1 MVRGCQKKII
11 YLKNTG
17 SEVFEEAY
25 FLISDKGDTESID
38 EDDMIEEA
46 GRILDECIS
55 YDTENKKRQ
64 KIILLI
70 KENIIP
76 FLFGIVAGVIFTLL
90 IK

>member
-46 GRILDECIS
+46 SRILDECI
-55 YDTENKKRQ
+55 YLDTENKKRQ
-64 KIILLI
+64 KFILLI

>member
-46 GRILDECIS
+46 GRILDECI
-55 YDTENKKRQ
+55 YLDTENKKRQ

-76 FLFGIVAGVIFTLL
+76 FLFGIVAGVILTLL

>member
-46 GRILDECIS
+46 GRILDECI
-55 YDTENKKRQ
+55 YLDTENKKRQ

-76 FLFGIVAGVIFTLL
+76 FLFGIVVGVIFTLL

>member
-46 GRILDECIS
+46 SRILDECICL
-55 YDTENKKRQ
+55 DTENKKRQ